1 MGDYT
6 KGKIYKIVPN
16 EIEIESDIYIGSTT
30 KEYLSQRMATHK
42 VGYLH
47 WKKSGEG
54 YLSVFDLF
62 EKYGFDTCKIILL
75 ENVSCK
81 SKDEL
86 CAVENKYIHDLKCIN
101 ILGRKAYEKQQRKEL
116 IEEQNIKANEY
127 DQVLNGGDFNVDI
140 KPKTKIIR
148 KKAEFSEEKIKARN
162 EHLAQ
167 ARVKAA
173 ETKRK
178 QKENRLKAENLD
190 NLKIEMKAK
199 EYDELKNKV
208 SSNVET
214 CNKQLEYVKMIEI
227 FEKRYNK
234 SLLEIFLEYEDF
246 KKS

>member
-42 VGYLH
+42 LGYLH

-54 YLSVFDLF
+54 FLSAFDLF

-86 CAVENKYIHDLKCIN
+86 CAVENKYIHNLKCIN
-101 ILGRKAYEKQQRKEL
+101 ILGRKAYEKQQKKEL

-127 DQVLNGGDFNVDI
+127 DQVLNGGDFDIDI
-140 KPKTKIIR
+140 KPKTKPTIKPKRILT
-148 KKAEFSEEKIKARN
+148 EKQLEKLGLARI
-162 EHLAQ
+162 
-167 ARVKAA
+167 KAA

-190 NLKIEMKAK
+190 NLKLEMKAK
-199 EYDELKNKV
+199 EYDEIKNKV

-234 SLLEIFLEYEDF
+234 SLLEIFLEYEDL